1 MALVV
6 SLGEFGLLF
15 AIPLFLQA
23 TRGYSA
29 MQTGFILLALA
40 LGSFAASGAG
50 APLSQRLGPVRVLQI
65 GMVLE
70 VIGIVGLGIIISD
83 TITGWG
89 MAPWLFVYG
98 MGVGFAT
105 AQLTGVIL
113 SEVPIAESGQASA
126 VQSTSRQVGAA
137 IGTALI
143 GTTLL
148 IALGS
153 TAGHLEDRGIPTA
166 QAEQVSNAVANSAG
180 QAIVGLATEP
190 NGDELVAGASDGF
203 VTAIKSVSIVAGI
216 FVFLGLL
223 LSFLL
228 PRNAGRIESEG
239 YAPSRE

>member
-1 MALVV
+1 M
-6 SLGEFGLLF
+6 
-15 AIPLFLQA
+15 
-23 TRGYSA
+23 
-29 MQTGFILLALA
+29 
-40 LGSFAASGAG
+40 
-50 APLSQRLGPVRVLQI
+50 
-65 GMVLE
+65 
-70 VIGIVGLGIIISD
+70 
-83 TITGWG
+83 
-89 MAPWLFVYG
+89 
-98 MGVGFAT
+98 
-105 AQLTGVIL
+105 
-113 SEVPIAESGQASA
+113 
-126 VQSTSRQVGAA
+126 
-137 IGTALI
+137 
-143 GTTLL
+143 L